1 MIKNNNSLIGQN
13 VIRNPVVN
21 GDITLVD
28 GAINNNFCCQ
38 LVSSNFQII
47 TPSYTYVK
55 LNQFVPTATWGFEN
69 GLSGVTNKDMYVGS
83 NQITIVKAGKY
94 LVQLKGYAEFGST
107 SCTMILG
114 RNGATFDTAF
124 DVNPEGYPFYLHFIL
139 TCSVG
144 DTISAYAAVTD
155 APSNVGG
162 ASGSRIITLYAGLL
176 T

>member
-1 MIKNNNSLIGQN
+1 MSRNSLSGFSTIN
-13 VIRNPVVN
+13 SPVVYGN
-21 GDITLVD
+21 VNLVD

-38 LVSSNFQII
+38 LVSSAAQSIATGSI
-47 TPSYTYVK
+47 YTK
-55 LNQFVPTATWGFEN
+55 LNTLVPSATWGFEN

-83 NQITIVKAGKY
+83 NQITLVKAGKY
-94 LVQLKGYAEFGST
+94 LVQLKGYAEIGST

-144 DTISAYAAVTD
+144 DTISAYAAVVD
-155 APSNVGG
+155 APSDVGG

>member
-38 LVSSNFQII
+38 LVSSDFQII

-55 LNQFVPTATWGFEN
+55 LNKFIPTPTWGFEN

-94 LVQLKGYAEFGST
+94 LIKFKGYLGASAIT
-107 SCTMILG
+107 STMILG
-114 RNGATFDTAF
+114 RNGSPFDTAF
-124 DVNPEGYPFYLHFIL
+124 QLVNEGYSGYIHFVMD
-139 TCSVG
+139 CAVG
-144 DTISAYAAVTD
+144 DTISAYCAV
-155 APSNVGG
+155 AVVGLCG
-162 ASGSRIITLYAGLL
+162 GSSTFQINTLFVGLIN
-176 T
+176 